1 MGLLT
6 PPTEMNA
13 VQVGYVLDVNSHES
27 NVKRIK
33 KYSTRKLS
41 AFDECTVK
49 VVQSQSVNDSCN

>member
-1 MGLLT
+1 
-6 PPTEMNA
+6 MNA

>member
-1 MGLLT
+1 
-6 PPTEMNA
+6 MNA

-49 VVQSQSVNDSCN
+49 VVQAQSVNDSCN